1 MRISMFGV
9 LAVAIMAAT
18 ARRDAGRSDMGL
30 LIYEHSRKSSRYRNR
45 RVLCCPL
52 PAMAQCSDPCVVDPL
67 PSRLYR
73 QLAPPVPPPHNAE
86 FGRANRREHIHGFWG
101 CVHLLRVHV
110 ARGIPPLF
118 SARVLSGFTGPED
131 PDFPP
136 GVDAG
141 IYQII
146 SSIYGESVRTI
157 YTDDQSQIIL
167 TREPSITPEPATLTL
182 LGTGLLAFGGFG
194 LYRRRRLVF
203 RVDQRVRLATH
214 SERA

>member
-18 ARRDAGRSDMGL
+18 ARQTQADQIWDFSFMNTVGSLPGTVTGE
-30 LIYEHSRKSSRYRNR
+30 I
-45 RVLCCPL
+45 VLPFTGDGTG
-52 PAMAQCSDPCVVDPL
+52 AATHVFVDPL

-73 QLAPPVPPPHNAE
+73 QLAPPVRPPHNAE

-101 CVHLLRVHV
+101 CAHLLRVHV

-118 SARVLSGFTGPED
+118 SARVLSGFTGAED